1 MSGSERLIDKL
12 ITFTENDPGFYLDS
26 ISCLQMPSSNRDKI
40 TQTILTE
47 CSKIKVNKKIVS
59 FFNNNLIYTTLTYFL
74 EFSFWSIN
82 CSKTHNINYSHEK
95 ILIGSI

>member
-47 CSKIKVNKKIVS
+47 CSKIKVKKILLV
-59 FFNNNLIYTTLTYFL
+59 F
-74 EFSFWSIN
+74 
-82 CSKTHNINYSHEK
+82 H
-95 ILIGSI
+95 